1 MLELNGLTTKEVA
14 RLCRVSDATVKRW
27 EEAGLLKSERTSG
40 GHRRFRAEEVARFK
54 RRQKIG
60 SEQQQQQRGS
70 ESARAAMRL
79 RRIKKSCSGS
89 PLFHSLLAGRE
100 DEAADILI
108 SAHLRGEPPA
118 RIFDYMLCPAMRRVG
133 ELWFDGELNVAQEHL
148 ATRAAYNAIYKLRE
162 SVAPPVAGAEISGGK
177 LAFCCALEGDFHEL
191 PTHLAQMV
199 LENEGWEAMNFG
211 ANTPLYSLTDEI
223 LYHSP
228 EAVCISAAIMIDYE
242 RLARDYKEF
251 RARIARLRIPVI
263 LGGRAFDDERIRARF
278 PAELYAENFTAL
290 AEFAGDVAAK

>member
-40 GHRRFRAEEVARFK
+40 GHRRFRAEEVARFQ
-54 RRQKIG
+54 RDQNIG
-60 SEQQQQQRGS
+60 LKQARGD
-70 ESARAAMRL
+70 ESARAALRR
-79 RRIKKSCSGS
+79 RRIKKSYSNS
-89 PLFHSLLAGRE
+89 LLFHSLLAGRE
-100 DEAADILI
+100 DEAGNFLI
-108 SAHLRGEPPA
+108 DAYLRGKA
-118 RIFDYMLCPAMRRVG
+118 AAQIFDDSVCPAMRRVG

-148 ATRAAYNAIYKLRE
+148 ATRAAYNSIYKLRE
-162 SVAPPVAGAEISGGK
+162 NIPVREMNGK

-191 PTHLAQMV
+191 PTHLAQIV

-223 LYHSP
+223 LYHTP
-228 EAVCISAAIMIDYE
+228 EAVCIAAAIISDYE

-251 RARIARLRIPVI
+251 RARIAKLKIPVV
-263 LGGRAFDDERIRARF
+263 LGGRAFEDKRIRTRF
-278 PAELYAENFTAL
+278 PAEFYAENFTQFEEFVKAL
-290 AEFAGDVAAK
+290 TVK